1 MVAAPMVFPDVVKI
15 RFSVGGFQFPKRKNI
30 FLKEFPKEEFGLF
43 RHEP

>member
-15 RFSVGGFQFPKRKNI
+15 RFFHLRFQFPKGKNI
-30 FLKEFPKEEFGLF
+30 FLKEFPKEEVGLF